1 MWGISQELKQRRELW
16 KKVLQTQLRLS
27 KIAHISITETDAM
40 DLLEERELVLLLVKD
55 LNNENDN
62 VNLDTLEMQDE
73 HKKEDTGVYG

>member
-1 MWGISQELKQRRELW
+1 
-16 KKVLQTQLRLS
+16 
-27 KIAHISITETDAM
+27 M

-73 HKKEDTGVYG
+73 HKKEDTGVHG

>member
-1 MWGISQELKQRRELW
+1 M
-16 KKVLQTQLRLS
+16 RLS

-62 VNLDTLEMQDE
+62 VDLNTLEMQDE
-73 HKKEDTGVYG
+73 HKKEDTGVHG

>member
-1 MWGISQELKQRRELW
+1 M
-16 KKVLQTQLRLS
+16 RLS

-73 HKKEDTGVYG
+73 HKKEDTGVHG

>member
-1 MWGISQELKQRRELW
+1 
-16 KKVLQTQLRLS
+16 
-27 KIAHISITETDAM
+27 M